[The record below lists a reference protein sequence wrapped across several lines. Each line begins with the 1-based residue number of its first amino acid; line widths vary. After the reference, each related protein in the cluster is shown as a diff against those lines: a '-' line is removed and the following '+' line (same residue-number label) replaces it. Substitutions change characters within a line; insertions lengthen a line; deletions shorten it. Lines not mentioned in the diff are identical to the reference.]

1 MVRTT
6 IRPAFIGLVAGLAL
20 AIATPAWAQKG
31 TLKGSVVNAGGDGM
45 AQVRVTFVH
54 VDDPKKKSSA
64 LTDRFGDFF
73 RNNLDPGLWNLEAER
88 FGQVARFHRVTV
100 KADETRQI
108 APMVLGDPT
117 APPQVET
124 AESAMGADEVERR
137 NARMQEL
144 QILFAQAEAATTKGD
159 YADALAKLTEV
170 AGEVEKCAACYARM
184 GEVYRRQ
191 NDLEAA
197 EKAFKQAIEFDPAL
211 PDPYS
216 VLAIIYN
223 ELKRFDEAAA
233 MGAKASELTGSTGG
247 EGGGTA
253 AYNQG
258 VIFWNQNKIT
268 EAAEQFDRARKSDPK
283 LAEAHFRYALAM
295 FNLGRLP
302 DAKEPLEAYLKI
314 APDGDHAA
322 EAKALLAAIK

>member
-1 MVRTT
+1 MLRTT
-6 IRPAFIGLVAGLAL
+6 IRTGLIGLVAGLAL

-31 TLKGSVVNAGGDGM
+31 TLKGSVVNAGGDGV

-54 VDDPKKKSSA
+54 VDDPNKKASA

-88 FGQVARFHRVTV
+88 FSQVARFHRVTV
-100 KADETRQI
+100 KAGETRQI
-108 APMVLGDPT
+108 APMVLGDRT
-117 APPQVET
+117 APPQVESP
-124 AESAMGADEVERR
+124 ESAMDTAEIEKR
-137 NARMQEL
+137 NARLQEL
-144 QILFAQAEAATTKGD
+144 QVLFAQAEAATTKGD

-170 AGEVEKCAACYARM
+170 AGEIEKCAACYARM
-184 GEVYRRQ
+184 GDVYRRQ

-197 EKAFKQAIEFDPAL
+197 EKAFKQAIEFDPSL

-216 VLAIIYN
+216 LLAIIYN
-223 ELKRFDEAAA
+223 EMKRYEEAAA
-233 MGAKASELTGSTGG
+233 MGAKAAELTGGG
-247 EGGGTA
+247 EGGGAA

-258 VIFWNQNKIT
+258 VIFWNQNKIA

-302 DAKEPLEAYLKI
+302 DAKEPLEAYLKLQ
-314 APDGDHAA
+314 PDGEHAA